1 MVSAGHFGFQW
12 HLTDRCDGRCRHCYQ
27 QRSDAGRELGLAG
40 WRRLA
45 EAVARG
51 LAGRS
56 WTVNLTGGEP
66 LLLAE
71 LEPLLGHLQRLSG
84 LAGCWII
91 TNGLQATPERLARL
105 SAFDKLAG
113 FKVSVEAAVAPVH
126 DAIRGPG
133 HFARLARRLPAF
145 VQTGKPV
152 LAMTTLGRHN
162 VDCMAETLA
171 WARESGLAGVILER
185 FVPLGRGRAMAG
197 AMLDAAG
204 WQRAM
209 ATAADCAGVALAA
222 TERRRLRALWIAFGA
237 GGVELR
243 GAACDLGP
251 DGMALLPDGSV
262 LPCRR
267 LPLVQGNR
275 LREPLA
281 SILPRL
287 ARWAPGRRHARLRG
301 PAGSGCGD
309 AACAGCR
316 AAALAHTGD
325 ALGDDPH
332 CPGPLAVADRGP
344 AFG

>member
-27 QRSDAGRELGLAG
+27 RRTEPGRELGLAG

-51 LAGRS
+51 LAGRP

-71 LEPLLGHLQRLSG
+71 LEPLLGHLQRLPG
-84 LAGCWII
+84 LAACWII
-91 TNGLQATPERLARL
+91 TNGQQATPERLARL

-113 FKVSVEAAVAPVH
+113 FKVSVEAAAAAVH

-133 HFARLARRLPAF
+133 HFDRLARRLPAF
-145 VQTGKPV
+145 VRSGKPV

-162 VDCMAETLA
+162 LDCIAATLD
-171 WARESGLAGVILER
+171 WARASGLAGVILER

-209 ATAADCAGVALAA
+209 ATATDWAGVALEAA
-222 TERRRLRALWIAFGA
+222 ERRRLRALWIAFGA
-237 GGVELR
+237 TGVELR
-243 GAACDLGP
+243 GAVCDLGP

-267 LPLVQGNR
+267 LPLVQGNL

-287 ARWAPGRRHARLRG
+287 ARWAPERRHGLLRG
-301 PAGSGCGD
+301 PAGRGCGD
-309 AACAGCR
+309 AGCAGCR

-332 CPGPLAVADRGP
+332 CPGPLAGGAHG
-344 AFG
+344 